1 VGEDA
6 RAIEETIRLER
17 QELGRNIDHL
27 QERTKRLT
35 DWRSQYSDHAGV
47 SLALAFGGGV
57 ALGLLARRSGSARSA
72 YAYDRTAAPDASRPA
87 GFNPLKAIGEN
98 PKVKRQVGEVWD
110 EILESLITIAS
121 AKAVDLL
128 GSVVPGF
135 RDEFDARRHGRRV
148 EER

>member
-6 RAIEETIRLER
+6 RAIEEQIRAER
-17 QELGRNIDHL
+17 NDLGRNIDQL
-27 QERTKRLT
+27 QQRARAMT
-35 DWRSQYSDHAGV
+35 DWRTQYRNHAGV

-57 ALGLLARRSGSARSA
+57 ALGLLARRGSSVPRF
-72 YAYDRTAAPDASRPA
+72 DRPDLEPARPA

-110 EILESLITIAS
+110 EILEALITIAS

-135 RDEFDARRHGRRV
+135 RDEYETRHARRF
-148 EER
+148 ER